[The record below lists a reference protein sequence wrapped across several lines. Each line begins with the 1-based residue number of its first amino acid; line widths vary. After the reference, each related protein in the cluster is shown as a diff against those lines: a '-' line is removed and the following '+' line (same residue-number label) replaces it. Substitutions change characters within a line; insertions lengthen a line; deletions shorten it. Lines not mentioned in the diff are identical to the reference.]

1 MRFLSRRRCA
11 ASLSSTLSTS
21 LSSLSARSLASSL
34 GSSLTS
40 LSAALAATICLTLGS
55 ASVAH
60 AAPADLGTVVPGQLT
75 VGVDANN
82 KPYSYIDNDKMTGF
96 DVELIRDIAAKLGL
110 TATFRS
116 QDFSGLLPGV
126 AAHQLDMAAGSISIT
141 KERLKMVDFSDGYLW
156 GLLSVT
162 TLPGSPISSDI
173 ATVKGKRIGVVQG
186 TIEDTYSTIYI
197 PGAEVVRFPNTN
209 AAFLSLR
216 SKYIDGLFIDK
227 TLVEGLKT
235 KYPQMNLSDN
245 LDISAENLPAGYPMR
260 KGATA
265 LEAGVNKAIAELVAD
280 GTWMKLY
287 THFNPTYPT
296 PSKLPPYKMTAN

>member
-1 MRFLSRRRCA
+1 MRLMPYLRFASPLSAFSARTPRSVAAFGLSVA
-11 ASLSSTLSTS
+11 ASVCLM
-21 LSSLSARSLASSL
+21 L
-34 GSSLTS
+34 GSVST
-40 LSAALAATICLTLGS
+40 AQ
-55 ASVAH
+55 
-60 AAPADLGTVVPGQLT
+60 AAPAADLGTVVPGQLI

-96 DVELIRDIAAKLGL
+96 DVELIRDVAAKLGL
-110 TATFRS
+110 QASFRS

-126 AAHQLDMAAGSISIT
+126 VAHQLDMAAGSISIT
-141 KERLKMVDFSDGYLW
+141 KERLKMVDFSEGYLW

-162 TLPGSPISSDI
+162 TLPGSPITSDV

-186 TIEDTYSTIYI
+186 TIEDTYSTGYI

-235 KYPQMNLSDN
+235 KYPQLDLSDN

-265 LEAGVNKAIAELVAD
+265 LEAAVNKAITELVAD
-280 GTWMKLY
+280 GTWLKLY
-287 THFNPTYPT
+287 TRFNPTYPKPT
-296 PSKLPPYKMTAN
+296 VLPPYKMTAN